1 MQTPSSHTPAA
12 PTSVASLIDAA
23 TKQLDDQ
30 PLYYGHGTSSAAQE
44 ARWLVLGSLGWDWE
58 SGDEALSTEVSAEQ
72 QQQIQALLEQRI
84 STRKPAA
91 YLLGECW
98 FAGLPFYVD
107 ERTIVP
113 RSPFA
118 EIVQDRFSQWLDTE
132 PKRILD
138 LCCGSGCIGIAAA
151 VAFPN
156 AQVDIIDLSPDAL
169 MVAHSN
175 IQRHGLED
183 RVQAIESD
191 LFTHAQGPYDLI
203 LSNPPYV
210 PQWEYDELP
219 AEYHREPEMSLVAG
233 DDGLELVIPMMLEA
247 PNYLSENGR
256 VFIEVGNTDEYL
268 ANCFPEVPF
277 EWIEFQHGGFG
288 VYTLSRE
295 QLVAHKND
303 FSDDSLNELITN

>member
-1 MQTPSSHTPAA
+1 MQTPSLA
-12 PTSVASLIDAA
+12 TSVEALISTAGERLA
-23 TKQLDDQ
+23 KQ
-30 PLYYGHGTSSAAQE
+30 PLYFGHGTDSPEQE
-44 ARWLVLGSLGWDWE
+44 ARWLVLGVLGLDWE
-58 SGDEALSTEVSAEQ
+58 SSAEVLSTPVTAEQ
-72 QQQIQALLEQRI
+72 QQAIAALLDQRI
-84 STRKPAA
+84 TTRKPAA

-98 FAGLPFYVD
+98 FAGLQFYVD

-118 EIVQDRFSQWLDTE
+118 EIVLDRFSAWLDSE

-156 AQVDIIDLSPDAL
+156 AQVDIIDLSSDAL
-169 MVAHSN
+169 AVARSN
-175 IQRHGLED
+175 IERHGLQD
-183 RVQAIESD
+183 RVRAIESD
-191 LFTHAQGPYDLI
+191 LFTNAEGPYDLI

-219 AEYHREPEMSLVAG
+219 EEYHREPEMSLVAG

-247 PNYLSENGR
+247 PHYLTENGR

-277 EWIEFQHGGFG
+277 EWIEFANGGSG

-303 FSDDSLNELITN
+303 FSDDSLNDFVEGL

>member
-1 MQTPSSHTPAA
+1 MQN
-12 PTSVASLIDAA
+12 PTSSLSVADLIVSAEA
-23 TKQLDDQ
+23 TLSDQ
-30 PLYYGHGTSSAAQE
+30 PLYYGHGTDSAEQE
-44 ARWLVLGSLGWDWE
+44 ARWLVLGALGLDWE
-58 SGDEALSTEVSAEQ
+58 SSDDVLAQVVSGEQ
-72 QQQIQALLEQRI
+72 QQAVQQLLETRI
-84 STRKPAA
+84 QTRKPAA

-98 FAGLPFYVD
+98 FAGLPFHVD
-107 ERTIVP
+107 ERVIVP

-118 EIVQDRFSQWLDTE
+118 EIVLDRFSAWSIAE

-156 AQVDIIDLSPDAL
+156 AQVDIIDLSPEAL
-169 MVAHSN
+169 EVACSN
-175 IQRHGLED
+175 IKRHGLEG

-219 AEYHREPEMSLVAG
+219 DEYHREPEMSLVAG

-247 PNYLSENGR
+247 PEHLTENGR

-277 EWIEFQHGGFG
+277 EWIEFQNGGSG

-303 FSDDSLNELITN
+303 FSDDALSEFIN